1 MDRPERREFPP
12 AGKASKRTALA
23 EPVPP
28 AEFAPQATDG
38 TLPPSRRPRLVCIVT
53 HAVSARTLMRGQL
66 AHFQRAGFD
75 VTIIASPGPDL
86 SAVAQQEGIRVV
98 AVPME
103 REIRPFRDLKSL
115 WQLYRCLSKLRPD
128 IVNAGTPKAGLL
140 GMMASWLSRVPIRIY
155 TLRGL
160 RLETAK
166 SWKLSAA
173 LAITER
179 IASGCAH
186 RIVCVSDS
194 LRSVAVE
201 RRLIAA
207 KKAVVLGGGS
217 SNGVDARRFDVRQ
230 RPASQVEAL
239 RTQLG
244 IPDDAPVIGFAGRL
258 TRDKGI
264 IELFAAYR
272 SLLKDF
278 PKLRLLLVGD
288 FESGGAVAAEIRQ
301 QIAVHPQVIVTG
313 FVQDTAQYYGV
324 MNLLAFPSYREGFPN
339 VPLEA
344 AAAGLPVVG
353 YRATGTVD
361 AVEDGVTGQLVTC
374 GDQEA
379 LAGAMRRY
387 LEDGQLRAKHGEA
400 GRRRVQQDFTQQRVW
415 DALHDEYVERLKI
428 RRLPLPAPAEVAT
441 HARAA

>member
-1 MDRPERREFPP
+1 M
-12 AGKASKRTALA
+12 GNSG
-23 EPVPP
+23 
-28 AEFAPQATDG
+28 Q
-38 TLPPSRRPRLVCIVT
+38 PSRRPRLVCIVT

-66 AHFQRAGFD
+66 SHFQQAGFD

-86 SAVAQQEGIRVV
+86 ATVAQQEGIRVV

-115 WQLYRCLSKLRPD
+115 WQLYRCLRRLKPD

-140 GMMASWLSRVPIRIY
+140 GIMASWLSRVPIRIY

-160 RLETAK
+160 RVETAQ

-173 LAITER
+173 LAIAER
-179 IASGCAH
+179 IASACAH

-194 LRSVAVE
+194 LRAVAIE
-201 RRLIAA
+201 RRLSAA
-207 KKAVVLGGGS
+207 HKAVVLGGGS
-217 SNGVDARRFDVRQ
+217 SNGVDAERFDVRQ
-230 RPASQVEAL
+230 QPPSQIKAL

-244 IPDDAPVIGFAGRL
+244 VPDDAPVIGFAGRL
-258 TRDKGI
+258 TQDKGI
-264 IELFAAYR
+264 VELFAAYR
-272 SLLKDF
+272 SLLKDL

-301 QIAVHPQVIVTG
+301 EIAVHPQVIVTG

-324 MNLLAFPSYREGFPN
+324 MDLLAFPSYREGFPN

-361 AVEDGVTGQLVTC
+361 AVEDGVTGQLVAC
-374 GDQEA
+374 GDQVA
-379 LAGAMRRY
+379 LAAAIRRY
-387 LEDGQLRAKHGEA
+387 LGDARLRAQHGEA
-400 GRRRVQQDFTQQRVW
+400 GRTRVQQDFTQQRVW
-415 DALHDEYVERLKI
+415 AALQDEYVEQLMH
-428 RRLPLPAPAEVAT
+428 RRLPAPTPLEMVPQT
-441 HARAA
+441 RAA